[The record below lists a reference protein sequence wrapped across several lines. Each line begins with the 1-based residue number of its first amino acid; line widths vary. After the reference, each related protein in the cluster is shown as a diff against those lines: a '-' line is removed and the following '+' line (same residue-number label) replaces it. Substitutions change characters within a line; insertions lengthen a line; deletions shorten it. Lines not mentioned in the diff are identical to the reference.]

1 MARIRS
7 LKPEALQHRKVGR
20 LSDRAFRLWVGML
33 TQADDEGRLV
43 ADPEHFRV
51 VCFGY
56 NLRVKTSQVVA
67 AMAELFASG
76 LIRLYQVNGTRYAD
90 FPSWQDHQVVNKPSP
105 SFLPRYDASDAIHG
119 LVTDQSRIDPE
130 GSTLPDRP
138 DLIDRPDL
146 EHVPI
151 AALMHRADFER
162 FWAVYPRKVGKGY
175 AHTCFLRA
183 VQKTTIEII
192 LAAVEQQQAWP
203 QWSKEGG
210 RFIPNP
216 STWLNQERW
225 NDEPSR
231 VRAGTDL
238 PGKTRRNVEA
248 AAAFTAAKKDKPW

>member
-1 MARIRS
+1 
-7 LKPEALQHRKVGR
+7 
-20 LSDRAFRLWVGML
+20 ML

-56 NLRVKTSQVVA
+56 NLKVKTDQVVA
-67 AMAELFASG
+67 SMNELSSCG

-90 FPSWQDHQVVNKPSP
+90 FASWRDHQVVNRPSP
-105 SFLPRYDASDAIHG
+105 SFLPCYDDECAIHEI
-119 LVTDQSRIDPE
+119 VTEQSLNDHE

-138 DLIDRPDL
+138 YLIDRSDL
-146 EHVPI
+146 VHKPI
-151 AALMHRADFER
+151 PALMHREDFER
-162 FWAVYPRKVGKGY
+162 FWSAYPRKVGKGY

-183 VQKTTIEII
+183 IKKTTVDII
-192 LAAVEQQQAWP
+192 LAAVECQQAWP
-203 QWSKEGG
+203 QWSKDGG

-225 NDEPSR
+225 NDEVSR

-238 PGKTRRNVEA
+238 PSKTRRNVEA
-248 AAAFTAAKKDKPW
+248 AVAFTAAKKDKAW

>member
-1 MARIRS
+1 
-7 LKPEALQHRKVGR
+7 
-20 LSDRAFRLWVGML
+20 ML

-56 NLRVKTSQVVA
+56 NLKVKTDQVLA
-67 AMAELFASG
+67 AMKELSACG

-90 FPSWQDHQVVNKPSP
+90 FASWLDHQVVNRPSP
-105 SFLPRYDASDAIHG
+105 SFLPGYTAECAIHG
-119 LVTDQSRIDPE
+119 LITEQSLIDHE

-138 DLIDRPDL
+138 YLIDRPDL
-146 EHVPI
+146 EPLPI
-151 AALMHRADFER
+151 AAMTRREDFER
-162 FWAVYPRKVGKGY
+162 FWAIYPRKVGKGY

-183 VQKTTIEII
+183 VKKTTIEIL
-192 LAAVEQQQAWP
+192 LAAVENQQTWP
-203 QWSKEGG
+203 EWVREGG

-225 NDEPSR
+225 NDETR
-231 VRAGTDL
+231 KVRPGTDL
-238 PGKTRRNVEA
+238 PQKTRRNVEA